1 MQHYTAEQCCT
12 NYEIVSRLWLT
23 ATDMVCWTVL
33 VSQIV
38 TLSCYQCHIGIS
50 VCTMTQYKVSV
61 NVRNQSAAN
70 SLAIARPRR
79 WAVLAFT
86 LFAVVVDTLNVH
98 QHCPDG
104 INIRQWA
111 GPSCNVRAVTKLL
124 KEVDNNVSS
133 NNYFSFATVLSCD
146 VPVDSY
152 HIPDTTV
159 DNGGPAS
166 I

>member
-1 MQHYTAEQCCT
+1 MPHYTAEQRCT

-23 ATDMVCWTVL
+23 ATNKGCWIVL
-33 VSQIV
+33 VSQV
-38 TLSCYQCHIGIS
+38 VMFSCYHSQYGIS
-50 VCTMTQYKVSV
+50 VCTLTHYKVSV

-86 LFAVVVDTLNVH
+86 LFAVVVDTLNEH
-98 QHCPDG
+98 QRWPDG

-111 GPSCNVRAVTKLL
+111 GPSCNIRAATKLL

-133 NNYFSFATVLSCD
+133 NNYFSLATVLSCD
-146 VPVDSY
+146 VRVDSY
-152 HIPDTTV
+152 HVPDTTV
-159 DNGGPAS
+159 DSGCPAS